1 MRGCE
6 KKFERV
12 FDPFEREFEREFGP
26 FEKD

>member
-6 KKFERV
+6 KEFEREL
-12 FDPFEREFEREFGP
+12 DPFEREFEREFDP